1 MNNYKNVEQELK
13 NMFFTLIIHVPAY
26 KPPNDQSDNHVLK
39 FVFELV
45 MSVHTGAK
53 GYLPRLNPVKS
64 SLILGFVSKFGFLPS
79 F

>member
-1 MNNYKNVEQELK
+1 MVV
-13 NMFFTLIIHVPAY
+13 TLIIGGFVCWY
-26 KPPNDQSDNHVLK
+26 MNNQSDTHVLK

-64 SLILGFVSKFGFLPS
+64 SLIMGFVSKFGFLPS

>member
-1 MNNYKNVEQELK
+1 MVV
-13 NMFFTLIIHVPAY
+13 TLIIGGFVCWY
-26 KPPNDQSDNHVLK
+26 MNNQSDNHVLK